1 MPVSGTIYPKDRHFK
16 NFFPIFIQLIIFFV
30 QNSFPSL
37 CIIQPPPPPKK
48 NLEVLTLSCYYV
60 KNTHLV
66 ITFQSQLVFTYGNSW
81 RGEEVASESLRKYQ
95 TTS

>member
-1 MPVSGTIYPKDRHFK
+1 MPVSGTIYPTDRHFK

-48 NLEVLTLSCYYV
+48 KPRS
-60 KNTHLV
+60 
-66 ITFQSQLVFTYGNSW
+66 INSELLLYQKYPF
-81 RGEEVASESLRKYQ
+81 GHHIPKMVSLADSEKES
-95 TTS
+95 

>member
-37 CIIQPPPPPKK
+37 CIIQPPPPPQKK
-48 NLEVLTLSCYYV
+48 T
-60 KNTHLV
+60 
-66 ITFQSQLVFTYGNSW
+66 
-81 RGEEVASESLRKYQ
+81 
-95 TTS
+95 